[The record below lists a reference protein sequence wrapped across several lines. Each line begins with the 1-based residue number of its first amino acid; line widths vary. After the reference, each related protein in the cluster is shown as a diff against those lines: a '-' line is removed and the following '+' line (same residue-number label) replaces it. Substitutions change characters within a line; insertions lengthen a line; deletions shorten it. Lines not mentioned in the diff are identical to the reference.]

1 MVTGFFCSSSR
12 GTALTGAR
20 PKYHCLKVAFEGI
33 FQLRS
38 ASLGFCCIL
47 SDCQGVV
54 PTFRASYT
62 FPDIYEKKSGIRSRI
77 EQFYSL
83 PLQPKG
89 KTLFPKSPSLVSLAI
104 CSLFF
109 KICRR
114 FLTLKALF
122 RISKYTAIFAENLLK
137 PLSHSSLATAR

>member
-54 PTFRASYT
+54 PTVRASYT
-62 FPDIYEKKSGIRSRI
+62 FPDIYEEKIRENVTDRAI
-77 EQFYSL
+77 L
-83 PLQPKG
+83 LLAPTPKAD
-89 KTLFPKSPSLVSLAI
+89 T
-104 CSLFF
+104 
-109 KICRR
+109 
-114 FLTLKALF
+114 
-122 RISKYTAIFAENLLK
+122 LLK
-137 PLSHSSLATAR
+137 KPLFGIPSNF